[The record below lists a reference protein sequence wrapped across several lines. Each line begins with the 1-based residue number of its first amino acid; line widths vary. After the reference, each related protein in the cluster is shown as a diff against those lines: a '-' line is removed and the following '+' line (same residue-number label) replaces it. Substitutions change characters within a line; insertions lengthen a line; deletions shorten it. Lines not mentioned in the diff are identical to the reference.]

1 MVQAGEQDDEDDI
14 DDTETAKE
22 EPKQKRITGERL
34 ITLEPLVY
42 TVALFSGHFSFKNIR
57 KAGYVL
63 SKCEHVPGWGG
74 GVPCTVRFKLNEF
87 EHVGGGSRAPW
98 TE

>member
-1 MVQAGEQDDEDDI
+1 MQAGEQDGDDDI
-14 DDTETAKE
+14 DDTETAE
-22 EPKQKRITGERL
+22 EVEPKQKRITGERL

-42 TVALFSGHFSFKNIR
+42 TVTLFSGHFAFKNIR

-74 GVPCTVRFKLNEF
+74 RVPCTVRSKLNKF